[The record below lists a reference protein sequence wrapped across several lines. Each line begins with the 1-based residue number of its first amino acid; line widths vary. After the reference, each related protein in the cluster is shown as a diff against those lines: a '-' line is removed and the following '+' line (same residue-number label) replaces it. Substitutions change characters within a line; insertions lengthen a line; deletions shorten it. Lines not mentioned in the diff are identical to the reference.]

1 MENFL
6 TENDVIAINFN
17 GVEVIGKFVS
27 TYKDDN
33 SKYFLILRDAVL
45 IVTQKTDKGLVHSMA
60 DLSENGNFFNE
71 LLISWNSVS
80 FIRKVSALG
89 DLFKTYVQATSAI
102 SIPGL
107 HILKK

>member
-6 TENDVIAINFN
+6 TENDVIAVNFN
-17 GVEVIGKFVS
+17 GIEVIGKFVS

-33 SKYFLILRDAVL
+33 SKSFLILRDAVL
-45 IVTQKTDKGLVHSMA
+45 IITQKDNKGLVHSMA
-60 DLSENGNFFNE
+60 DLSENGNFSRE
-71 LLISWNSVS
+71 LLIYWDSVS

-89 DLFKTYVQATSAI
+89 DLFKTYVQATSSI